1 MGAILK
7 FFLILFCI
15 YFIFSRLGGYMLRGL
30 LWFIGTQ
37 AVKKQTQYYNQN
49 SSTPSNERKR
59 SEGEIKIAYIPDN
72 KKGKEV
78 DFKGGDYVD
87 YEEVK

>member
-7 FFLILFCI
+7 FILILFCI

-30 LWFIGTQ
+30 LWFIGAQ
-37 AVKKQTQYYNQN
+37 AVKKQSQYFNQN
-49 SSTPSNERKR
+49 QQNQTNERKK
-59 SEGEIKIAYIPDN
+59 SDGEINIGYIPDN